1 MKENNNTESSFFQ
14 IDSELR
20 QKLITAL
27 GSLEKE
33 KLSLQQSLRKQ
44 KSQQI
49 ADQEEL
55 FLELL
60 DIFDA
65 LDSLQGYM
73 KENPELP
80 PRFVKRLPRS
90 ITIVQNKLLGVL
102 GRRDV
107 QALDFDTSTP
117 NFEVCRVVE
126 REDRKQTP
134 NVEEIKIVRQGF
146 RSGEKI
152 LRPVEVIIY
161 EDESST

>member
-1 MKENNNTESSFFQ
+1 MTENNNAESSFFQ
-14 IDSELR
+14 VNSELR
-20 QKLITAL
+20 QKLITVL

-65 LDSLQGYM
+65 LDSLLGYM
-73 KENPELP
+73 KENPDLP

-90 ITIVQNKLLGVL
+90 ISIIQNKLLGVL
-102 GRRDV
+102 GRRDIQV
-107 QALDFDTSTP
+107 LDFDITAP
-117 NFEVCRVVE
+117 NFEICRVVE
-126 REDRKQTP
+126 REDRRRDP

-146 RSGEKI
+146 RAAEKI

-161 EDESST
+161 EDESLT